1 MDGLFTSKLRYG
13 LQLYG
18 KARMVDS
25 DMECEEF
32 KAVQLI
38 QNNMLRTLN
47 NTKVKDMVS
56 IKSML
61 EKYNMSSVNQL
72 NAQCKLLEIWK
83 AKNLTDYPL
92 KIGQQS
98 VNHEG
103 ISTRADRMGRP
114 IEIGKSNIVQRSCVN
129 DAIRLWNLAP
139 PNITESSSLYQAK
152 KEIKKYARTLPV

>member
-1 MDGLFTSKLRYG
+1 
-13 LQLYG
+13 
-18 KARMVDS
+18 
-25 DMECEEF
+25 
-32 KAVQLI
+32 
-38 QNNMLRTLN
+38 
-47 NTKVKDMVS
+47 
-56 IKSML
+56 
-61 EKYNMSSVNQL
+61 MSSVNQL

-152 KEIKKYARTLPV
+152 KEIKKYARTLPVWEEKLNKLTNNNKERSLKWQKIKVKMQKTNNF